1 MDIFYLTV
9 DRYHQ
14 YKPNVLPGIE
24 NPGGGISDKTLA
36 VLKARTTERSD
47 GKYDLRRLFSTQ
59 VQPNLGSTIIFR
71 QSLFFHVE
79 TTELCDRI
87 WCKVKQYL
95 VEKLNQQSISCQC
108 CIVQRCWYEM
118 LK

>member
-47 GKYDLRRLFSTQ
+47 GKYDLRR
-59 VQPNLGSTIIFR
+59 
-71 QSLFFHVE
+71 
-79 TTELCDRI
+79 
-87 WCKVKQYL
+87 
-95 VEKLNQQSISCQC
+95 
-108 CIVQRCWYEM
+108 
-118 LK
+118 